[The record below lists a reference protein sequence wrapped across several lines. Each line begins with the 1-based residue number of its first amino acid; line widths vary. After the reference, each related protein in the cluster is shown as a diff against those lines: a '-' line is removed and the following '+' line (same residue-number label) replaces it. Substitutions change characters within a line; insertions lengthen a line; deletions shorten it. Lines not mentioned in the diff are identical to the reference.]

1 MALNRSQAACQF
13 NRTRFYRL
21 CPRQRS
27 TCTCIEPCQR
37 RSLHA
42 HATQLRFRRYQRM
55 GSRFKLSACIPHS
68 ASGSAHA
75 LLRHPAHR
83 EQRVARRTCFVCPSL
98 AQSKKAQNLSALGF
112 CYQWSAWRDSNS
124 RPLAPHAS
132 ALPGCATRRQDLNY
146 IQKILQFRESS
157 ARISNNS

>member
-68 ASGSAHA
+68 AF
-75 LLRHPAHR
+75 RIPHPAAHMR
-83 EQRVARRTCFVCPSL
+83 CCVITLTVS
-98 AQSKKAQNLSALGF
+98 
-112 CYQWSAWRDSNS
+112 SAWPGAPALCAHPWHKAKKPRTFRLWAFAINGRRGGIRTRD
-124 RPLAPHAS
+124 PLHPMQVRYLAALHADK
-132 ALPGCATRRQDLNY
+132 T
-146 IQKILQFRESS
+146 
-157 ARISNNS
+157 

>member
-1 MALNRSQAACQF
+1 MAVRLALIRSQAACQF

-55 GSRFKLSACIPHS
+55 GSRFKLSGCIPHP
-68 ASGSAHA
+68 ASGNAHA
-75 LLRHPAHR
+75 LVRHPAHR
-83 EQRVARRTCFVCPSL
+83 EQRVARRTCFVCPFRAHKAKKPRTFRLWAFAINGRRGGIRTRDPLHPMQVRYL
-98 AQSKKAQNLSALGF
+98 AAL
-112 CYQWSAWRDSNS
+112 
-124 RPLAPHAS
+124 HADK
-132 ALPGCATRRQDLNY
+132 T
-146 IQKILQFRESS
+146 
-157 ARISNNS
+157 